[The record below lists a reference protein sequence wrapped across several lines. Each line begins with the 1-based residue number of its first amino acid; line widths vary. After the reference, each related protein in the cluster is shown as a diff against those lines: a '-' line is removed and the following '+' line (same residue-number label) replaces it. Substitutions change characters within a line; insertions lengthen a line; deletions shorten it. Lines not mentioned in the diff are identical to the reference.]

1 MNLNQ
6 YFKRKEFACKC
17 GCGTSTVDAELLN
30 VVSDVREHFG
40 KPVVITSGHRC
51 LKHNTA
57 VGGAKGSMH
66 LTGKAADIK
75 VVGVDP
81 ADVHAYLVNKYPDKY
96 GIGRY
101 SNFTHIDV
109 RDAKARWA

>member
-1 MNLNQ
+1 MSLNQ

-81 ADVHAYLVNKYPDKY
+81 ADVHAYLVNKYPTKY

-101 SNFTHIDV
+101 RNFTHIDV
-109 RDAKARWA
+109 RDTKARWA